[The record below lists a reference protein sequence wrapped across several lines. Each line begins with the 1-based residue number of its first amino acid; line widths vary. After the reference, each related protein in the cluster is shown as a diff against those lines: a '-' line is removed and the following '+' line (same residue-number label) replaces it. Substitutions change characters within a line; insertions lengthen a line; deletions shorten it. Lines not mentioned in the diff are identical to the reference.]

1 MDSSVY
7 KTMNGLSAFYPQNS
21 EREREKLGPVSFW
34 LRPLFASSVI
44 FCELVIAGVLSIQ
57 TEPRPPIGQFRSR
70 DRLAAFSLASSS
82 KLLNSDCF
90 HQLSKLNPEIENSRR
105 KLYDRTMIKDTRLNS
120 DLILLAGINI
130 FIKIIVIVST
140 FLICQLKRLNI
151 LS

>member
-1 MDSSVY
+1 
-7 KTMNGLSAFYPQNS
+7 
-21 EREREKLGPVSFW
+21 
-34 LRPLFASSVI
+34 
-44 FCELVIAGVLSIQ
+44 VIAAAACIVN
-57 TEPRPPIGQFRSR
+57 TNRP
-70 DRLAAFSLASSS
+70 AAVPLVSSS

-105 KLYDRTMIKDTRLNS
+105 KLYDRTMIKDPRLNS